1 MDERLLFR
9 YRIRRRIGRVGDGL
23 LEMESGSIVEGE
35 GGTTTDGQSAVGGWI
50 QIVDSLNVAKVL
62 LKSWREEPQAF
73 ISVKHAEPTR

>member
-9 YRIRRRIGRVGDGL
+9 YRIRRQIGRVGDGL
-23 LEMESGSIVEGE
+23 LEMESGSIVE

-62 LKSWREEPQAF
+62 LKSWREGPQAF
-73 ISVKHAEPTR
+73 ISVKHGEPTR